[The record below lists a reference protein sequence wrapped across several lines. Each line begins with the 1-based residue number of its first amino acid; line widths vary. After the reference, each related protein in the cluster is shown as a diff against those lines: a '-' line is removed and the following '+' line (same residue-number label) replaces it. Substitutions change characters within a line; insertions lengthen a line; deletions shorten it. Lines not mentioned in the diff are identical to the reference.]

1 MGSILGRL
9 FVALLLLAIAEPLKA
24 ASGTAEQ
31 RDFSTA
37 TNALRDGFYEQA
49 EKFLRDFAQQYPAST
64 NLPEAVLLQAQAQIE
79 QTNYVPAIELLSS
92 HQKDAG
98 PLADQYLF
106 WLAEARFRKG
116 EYATAA
122 DFFAKLAKEFPA
134 STRRL
139 EAVIREAT
147 ARAQLADW
155 PRVLDLL
162 QETNGVFQAA
172 RTNLGDKQVLQGFLL
187 LSEANLAQQHSKAA
201 EAALAPLSTLVLPLR
216 LQWQW
221 NYLLGRIRLAEGRND
236 EALVSATNML
246 RAAVEAKDRGLQA
259 DTFAFQTALLE
270 RLGQTNQAIAVC
282 TNNLAEGVPA
292 DRQRQAMLTFTELSL
307 AQARIKDAIQMLKR
321 FLTQYPT
328 APAADLALL
337 TVGELQLRQYLDS
350 LQTNRAELATNVP
363 VTTNFLQQ
371 AQESFEALT
380 NRFPQSALMGKAQL
394 NLGWC
399 FWFENK
405 LAESQK
411 AFGLAAETLPPSSE
425 RATAYFKLA
434 DTQLRQNNPTN
445 ALSNYSLVI
454 ENFFELPQVRT
465 NLIEPALYQSVRAA
479 LAAGNLGAATNA
491 LSKLLSLDPKGFHT
505 DRAFLF
511 AGQQINQEGKPA
523 EARQIFSGLLAAAP
537 AATLAPE
544 AQLVIARTYEE
555 EEKWPEAIEQYDR
568 WVATYTNH
576 PALPA
581 ALYYQARA
589 NALARRDTN
598 ALSLFTNLVARF
610 PTNEFTPRAQW
621 WVGDHYYWK
630 GEFQSAEN
638 SFQLIF
644 QKWPASELAYPAKM
658 MAGRCAFR
666 REGWQDAIRFFT
678 NLTMDPQ
685 CPPNLF
691 VEATFAY
698 GDTLMSKFSTNKVA
712 DYDLAI
718 GVFNLLCQLSATN
731 AQARLAWG
739 ELATCYLQWAQ
750 AKGQYDALTNA
761 ANAFL
766 RVITNAPGAN
776 VTARSIATVG
786 LGVVLEAQAE
796 HTTVPGEQNGLL
808 DQALEHYLAVL
819 YGHSSVVHDNE
830 KPDLFWTKEAGLK
843 AGRLAEK
850 LQKWKPAI
858 NVYLRLKELL
868 PQLSASFDNRISKA
882 QEHLPGI
889 PN

>member
-1 MGSILGRL
+1 MLL
-9 FVALLLLAIAEPLKA
+9 FIFA
-24 ASGTAEQ
+24 ASLTAATGSAEQ
-31 RDFSTA
+31 RAFAAGKD
-37 TNALRDGFYEQA
+37 ALRAEFYPQA
-49 EKFLRDFAQQYPAST
+49 EQFFREFVQQYPGST
-64 NLPEAVLLQAQAQIE
+64 NLPEAILLQAQAQIE
-79 QTNYVPAIELLSS
+79 QTNYAGALELLGS

-98 PLADQYLF
+98 TLADQYLF
-106 WLAEARFRKG
+106 WLAEARFRRA
-116 EYATAA
+116 EYSPAA
-122 DFFAKLAKEFPA
+122 DSFAALVKQFPA
-134 STRRL
+134 SPRRL

-147 ARAQLADW
+147 ARAQLSDW
-155 PRVLDLL
+155 RRVVDLL
-162 QETNGVFQAA
+162 QETNGVFQTA
-172 RTNLGDKQVLQGFLL
+172 RANLGDKQVLQGFLL
-187 LSEANLAQQHSKAA
+187 LSEANLAQQNSKAA
-201 EAALAPLSTLVLPLR
+201 EDALAPLSKLQLPAR

-221 NYLLGRIRLAEGRND
+221 TYLLGRIRLAEGRNE
-236 EALVSATNML
+236 EALSNSTNML
-246 RAAVEAKDRGLQA
+246 KVALESKDRGLQS
-259 DTFAFQTALLE
+259 DTIAFQTVILE
-270 RLGQTNQAIAVC
+270 RLGLTNQAIAVC
-282 TNNLAEGVPA
+282 TNNLADGVPPE
-292 DRQRQAMLTFTELSL
+292 RQRQAMLKITELSL
-307 AQARIKDAIQMLKR
+307 AQNKVTDAIQTLKN
-321 FLTQYPT
+321 FLGQFPT
-328 APAADLALL
+328 APTADLAML
-337 TVGELQLRQYLDS
+337 TLGELQLRQHLANLPTHRTD
-350 LQTNRAELATNVP
+350 LATNTP
-363 VTTNFLQQ
+363 VTTNYLQQ
-371 AQESFEALT
+371 ARESFQALT
-380 NRFPQSALMGKAQL
+380 NRFPQSTLLGKAQL
-394 NLGWC
+394 DLGWC

-405 LAESQK
+405 LPESQA
-411 AFGLAAETLPPSSE
+411 AFAAAADVLPPSNE
-425 RATAYFKLA
+425 RAIAYFKLA
-434 DTQLRQNNPTN
+434 DAQLRQNNPTN
-445 ALSNYSLVI
+445 ALTNYAFVI
-454 ENFFELPQVRT
+454 EKFFDRPEIRT
-465 NLIEPALYQSVRAA
+465 NLVESALYQSVRAA
-479 LAAGNLGAATNA
+479 LAAGNLPAATNA
-491 LSKLLSLDPKGFHT
+491 LAKLLSLYPSGFHT

-523 EARQIFSGLLAAAP
+523 EARGIFSGLLTAVPEAA
-537 AATLAPE
+537 LAPE
-544 AQLVIARTYEE
+544 TQLAIARTYED
-555 EEKWPEAIEQYDR
+555 EEKWPEAIGQYDR
-568 WVATYTNH
+568 WVVAYTNH
-576 PALPA
+576 QALPA
-581 ALYYQARA
+581 ALFYQARA
-589 NALARRDTN
+589 NSLARRDTN

-610 PTNEFTPRAQW
+610 PTNEFTLRAQW
-621 WVGDHYYWK
+621 WIGDYYYWK
-630 GEFQSAEN
+630 GEFESAEK

-644 QKWPASELAYPAKM
+644 ERWPGSELAYPAKM

-666 REGWQDAIRFFT
+666 REGWKDAIRFFT